1 MSMVKAF
8 ILAASVL
15 LVANVAN
22 ADILVFKTGRS
33 MSVQSYRV
41 DGEMGV
47 ATLRAEAEAAT
58 IEEML
63 VGDSAEMAALR
74 DMIARVARSSA
85 SVMICGASGSGK
97 EVVARAIHAASAR
110 WGKPYVA
117 LNCGAI
123 PTELIESELFGHE
136 RGAFTGAQCRRA
148 DTGEH
153 VGGPGTEDGRH
164 HDAAP
169 HGHVRAQP
177 GAWRAQAEHAAAGH
191 VHRRGHGH
199 AVPVDRGRA
208 RRAGQRHQRGHVDAQ
223 VQPAERHLEHGGVG
237 VVAHEPV
244 GQCRAGSV
252 GDA

>member
-1 MSMVKAF
+1 MAPSRSEMKFPKATGVSTT
-8 ILAASVL
+8 APQREH
-15 LVANVAN
+15 
-22 ADILVFKTGRS
+22 GRS
-33 MSVQSYRV
+33 
-41 DGEMGV
+41 
-47 ATLRAEAEAAT
+47 LRLAH
-58 IEEML
+58 
-63 VGDSAEMAALR
+63 R
-74 DMIARVARSSA
+74 R
-85 SVMICGASGSGK
+85 
-97 EVVARAIHAASAR
+97 
-110 WGKPYVA
+110 
-117 LNCGAI
+117 
-123 PTELIESELFGHE
+123 LIDTGHR
-136 RGAFTGAQCRRA
+136 RGAGAHGHHVAGAQCRRA

-244 GQCRAGSV
+244 GQRRAGSV